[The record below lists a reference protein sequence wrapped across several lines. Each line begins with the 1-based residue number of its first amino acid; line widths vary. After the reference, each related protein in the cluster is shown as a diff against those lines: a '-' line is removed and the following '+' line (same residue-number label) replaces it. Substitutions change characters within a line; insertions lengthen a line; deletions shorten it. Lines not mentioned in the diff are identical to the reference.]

1 MDKIP
6 QSIIDLLNSL
16 SCETVAERL
25 NLEVVKHKT
34 LCFMHDDHH
43 PSLYFYGSNREKWR
57 CFVCNKG
64 GGAISLVMESSGC
77 GFVEACQWLG
87 EQFNITIE
95 GTKGAYSGAR
105 SASNSSLKRSK

>member
-43 PSLYFYGSNREKWR
+43 PSLYFYGSI
-57 CFVCNKG
+57 G
-64 GGAISLVMESSGC
+64 I
-77 GFVEACQWLG
+77 
-87 EQFNITIE
+87 
-95 GTKGAYSGAR
+95 
-105 SASNSSLKRSK
+105 

>member
-34 LCFMHDDHH
+34 LCFMHDDRT
-43 PSLYFYGSNREKWR
+43 SSESIFLRLKQREVEMFCMQQRWWSNQFGYGIFGMRI
-57 CFVCNKG
+57 CG
-64 GGAISLVMESSGC
+64 GLSMVGRTV
-77 GFVEACQWLG
+77 
-87 EQFNITIE
+87 
-95 GTKGAYSGAR
+95 
-105 SASNSSLKRSK
+105 

>member
-57 CFVCNKG
+57 CFCMQQRWWSNQFGYGIFGMRICG
-64 GGAISLVMESSGC
+64 GLSMVGRTV
-77 GFVEACQWLG
+77 
-87 EQFNITIE
+87 
-95 GTKGAYSGAR
+95 
-105 SASNSSLKRSK
+105 